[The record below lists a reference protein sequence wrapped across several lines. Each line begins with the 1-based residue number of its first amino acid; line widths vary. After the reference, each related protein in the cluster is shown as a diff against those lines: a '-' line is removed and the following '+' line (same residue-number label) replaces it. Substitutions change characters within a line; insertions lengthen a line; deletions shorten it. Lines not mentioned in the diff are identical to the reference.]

1 MTWLT
6 KWGQAMIN
14 RLVVATKNIGKGE
27 EFRELLQGLAVE
39 IETLRDFPGFNLPPE
54 TGSTFADNAL
64 FKARM
69 TASLTGLAAL
79 GDDSGLE
86 VDFLQGAPGIYSARF
101 AGEPTDDGRNN
112 AKLLHLLEG
121 VPREKRTAR
130 FRCVLALVTADGD
143 THLAEGTLEGLITT
157 EPRGYQGF
165 GYDPLFYLPEY
176 GQTLAELGP
185 EIKNKLSHRA
195 RAVKDL
201 WPILSR
207 LWPAE

>member
-1 MTWLT
+1 
-6 KWGQAMIN
+6 MIN
-14 RLVVATKNIGKGE
+14 KLVVATKNPGKGK
-27 EFRELLQGLAVE
+27 EFRELLEGLGVE
-39 IETLRDFPGFNLPPE
+39 VETLLDFPGFSLPPE

-69 TASLTGLAAL
+69 TASLTGLPAL

-112 AKLLHLLEG
+112 AKLLRLLEG
-121 VPREKRTAR
+121 VPQEKRAAR

-143 THLAEGTLEGLITT
+143 THLAEGTLEGFITT
-157 EPRGYQGF
+157 EPRGDQGF

-176 GQTLAELGP
+176 GQTLAEMGT
-185 EIKNKLSHRA
+185 EEKNKLSHRA
-195 RAVKDL
+195 RAVRNM

-207 LWPAE
+207 LWPAG

>member
-1 MTWLT
+1 
-6 KWGQAMIN
+6 MIN
-14 RLVVATKNIGKGE
+14 KLVIATKNAGKGE
-27 EFRELLQGLAVE
+27 EFRELLEVLGVE
-39 IETLRDFPGFNLPPE
+39 IETLADFPGFSLPPE

-69 TASLTGLAAL
+69 TASLTGLSAL

-86 VDFLQGAPGIYSARF
+86 VDYLQGAPGIYSARF
-101 AGEPTDDGRNN
+101 AGEPTNDGRNN
-112 AKLLHLLEG
+112 AKLLRLLEG

-143 THLAEGTLEGLITT
+143 TYLAEGTLEGLITT
-157 EPRGYQGF
+157 EPQGHQGF

-176 GQTLAELGP
+176 GQTLAELGA

-195 RAVKDL
+195 RAVKNL
-201 WPILSR
+201 WPVLSR